1 VDLGYVKSI
10 LDPFATSAVRG
21 PSDFH
26 LPTSILNHKLEVDYT
41 FGTTSGVACVF
52 PQHMSG

>member
-1 VDLGYVKSI
+1 MDLGYVKSI